1 MSMCGGWSPV
11 KPVTLEVI
19 KICLEMRKPIEDRV
33 EDGNDSKVYIPSV
46 YSSQIVNGTNYVVK
60 VFLGGRD
67 DGVCVHAKIHQ
78 ALPCNDGKLTLSRFQ
93 FPKTFDEPL
102 EPF

>member
-1 MSMCGGWSPV
+1 MTELGAWSEV

-19 KICLEMRKPIEDRV
+19 KICLEMRKQIEENV
-33 EDGNDSKVYIPSV
+33 ENEKDSKVYIPLV
-46 YSSQIVNGTNYVVK
+46 YASQVVNGTNYVVK

-78 ALPCNDGKLTLSRFQ
+78 ALACHEGKLTLSGFQ

-102 EPF
+102 KPF

>member
-1 MSMCGGWSPV
+1 MSMPGGWSPV

-19 KICLEMRKPIEDRV
+19 KICLEMRKQIEDNV
-33 EDGNDSKVYIPSV
+33 ENGSDSKVYIPLV

-67 DGVCVHAKIHQ
+67 DGVCVHAKVHQ
-78 ALPCNDGKLTLSRFQ
+78 ALACSGGKLTLSGFQ
-93 FPKTFDEPL
+93 FPKTFGEPL
-102 EPF
+102 NPF

>member
-1 MSMCGGWSPV
+1 MSMCGAWSPV

-19 KICLEMRKPIEDRV
+19 KICLEMRKSIEDRAV
-33 EDGNDSKVYIPSV
+33 NGNDSKVYIPSV

-78 ALPCNDGKLTLSRFQ
+78 ALPCNDGKLTLSGFK